1 MAIKERYDTLEACLA
16 ALDVLEGKQQ
26 RRPIFKRRRG
36 GVKLTREQVK
46 AIKRGRKLL
55 RKDLKAKGIKDKEQ
69 FDLIASSFGLYY
81 DKSRL
86 LLWLS
91 WLFHGRGLWALGGAA
106 AALLATTFL
115 YSTMTQMRGHFTIN
129 MSDAM
134 FDEGFVLSET
144 ADFARATTHLFCEPA
159 MDVPCISITNIPED
173 IDQYEGQHNE
183 NYFAYTF
190 FIRNEG
196 ESTVGYDWELIT
208 NSESLELSRA
218 VWIMVFEDG
227 QMRFYARADE
237 EGEAQALPAFDDNS
251 RGYIGMPLGELS
263 ADPDAQYELMA
274 QRGVVDYYRVI
285 PQPFV
290 SDNIAAAGRRTDM
303 FPGEI
308 HKYTVVMWLEGDDPD
323 CTNDLIGGHLGMEM
337 NMTLIDEGNRS
348 TGQSWLNTLG
358 FA

>member
-1 MAIKERYDTLEACLA
+1 MASNKDYLKDIDKYD
-16 ALDVLEGKQQ
+16 GKKQL
-26 RRPIFKRRRG
+26 RPFFKRKRG
-36 GVKLTREQVK
+36 GVVLSREQVR
-46 AIKRGRKLL
+46 AIKKARKEL
-55 RKDLKAKGIKDKEQ
+55 RKEMKKRGIKSREE
-69 FDLIASSFGLYY
+69 FEVMASAMSYYY
-81 DKSRL
+81 DRNHVLPFWLRRL
-86 LLWLS
+86 
-91 WLFHGRGLWALGGAA
+91 RGLGFWALLGSLL
-106 AALLATTFL
+106 ALLGALFIYATVSEL
-115 YSTMTQMRGHFTIN
+115 RGHFTIN
-129 MSDAM
+129 MSDGM
-134 FDEGFVLSET
+134 FREGFVLSET
-144 ADFARATTHLFCEPA
+144 ADFANATTHLFCEPA